1 MSKKLFDLVPSEG
14 QEAMER
20 RGEDFIKNFGEDVVK
35 EVITNV
41 FCGKNL
47 RNTTEM
53 LTRQRLAIA
62 NGSLI
67 LFYLNGLNKNGDFID
82 EAMERSISEI
92 KSSPGKYEEW
102 LCQWVVGL
110 TNKGQQNILRD
121 DPSQLDEYVED
132 VNEVLE
138 ETTQSLEQEYGEVSA
153 TLAYNGE
160 NHELGMEELLS
171 VMMAVGAQT
180 LTIRGSEKSAYGK
193 LFEDLIL
200 GSLLSILGFNYTD
213 KDDYSGDTE
222 NVFWFKSTGTDRES
236 DATII
241 TKPGKGARF
250 DIGFIG
256 RGNTEISLDKVSRYR
271 REQDIAGETSY
282 LPTFVIVDRIGSQSD
297 IEKMAT
303 QIDGEIVQMSM
314 SYWPKQVAQKLEEKI
329 GYNSDI
335 KNIPETDVEEEM
347 EKRMES
353 VNVKN
358 FL

>member
-1 MSKKLFDLVPSEG
+1 MNGPLFDLVPVEG

-20 RGEDFIKNFGEDVVK
+20 RGEDFIENFGEEVVK
-35 EVITNV
+35 EIITNV

-67 LFYLNGLNKNGDFID
+67 LFYLKGLEDDPDFVD
-82 EAMERSISEI
+82 SAMSKAVSEI

-110 TNKGQQNILRD
+110 TSKGQQNILRD
-121 DPSQLDEYVED
+121 DPSELDEYLQD
-132 VNEVLE
+132 VTEVLT
-138 ETTQSLEQEYGEVSA
+138 ETSESLIQNHGDIHA
-153 TLAYNGE
+153 TLNYDGKTHDLN
-160 NHELGMEELLS
+160 LRELLS
-171 VMMAVGAQT
+171 IMMAVGAQT

-200 GSLLSILGFNYTD
+200 GSLLSVLGFEYVD
-213 KDDYSGDTE
+213 KDSYTGDRE
-222 NVFWFKSTGTDRES
+222 NVFWFKSTDTDRES

-241 TKPGKGARF
+241 TNPGSGARF

-271 REQDIAGETSY
+271 RKQNIAGTQSY

-297 IEKMAT
+297 ISEIAT

-314 SYWPKQVAQKLEEKI
+314 SYWPKEVAKKLREKI
-329 GYNSDI
+329 DYQT
-335 KNIPETDVEEEM
+335 EVADVNDSEIEAEF
-347 EKRMES
+347 ERRMENID
-353 VNVKN
+353 VND

>member
-1 MSKKLFDLVPSEG
+1 MSENLFDLVPTEG

-20 RGEDFIKNFGEDVVK
+20 RGEDFIQNFGEDVVR
-35 EVITNV
+35 EIITNV

-67 LFYLNGLNKNGDFID
+67 LFYLNGLENDPDFVD
-82 EAMERSISEI
+82 SAMSEAVSEI
-92 KSSPGKYEEW
+92 KSSPKKYEEW

-110 TNKGQQNILRD
+110 TSKGQQNILRD
-121 DPSQLDEYVED
+121 DPSELDEYVQNVD
-132 VNEVLE
+132 EVLT
-138 ETTQSLEQEYGEVSA
+138 ETSESLIENHGDVSA
-153 TLAYNGE
+153 TLNYEGQT
-160 NHELGMEELLS
+160 HSLDLRELLS
-171 VMMAVGAQT
+171 IMMAVGAQT

-200 GSLLSILGFNYTD
+200 GSLLSVLGFKYVSKEEYT
-213 KDDYSGDTE
+213 GNQE

-241 TKPGKGARF
+241 TTPGKGARF

-271 REQDIAGETSY
+271 REQNIAGTQSY
-282 LPTFVIVDRIGSQSD
+282 LPTFVIVDRIGSKSN
-297 IEKMAT
+297 ISKIAT

-314 SYWPKQVAQKLEEKI
+314 SYWPREVATKLRQKIDYQCEISNISDSEIEKELEQRMS
-329 GYNSDI
+329 NVDI
-335 KNIPETDVEEEM
+335 SK
-347 EKRMES
+347 
-353 VNVKN
+353 